1 MFMCKYKCTCEY
13 AYIARYKDVFL
24 QKKGISLS
32 PSVQI
37 YIYVNIRARALLA
50 SPCEYKCIHEYVYR
64 IG

>member
-1 MFMCKYKCTCEY
+1 MYPYIKKKKECLSLPLYK
-13 AYIARYKDVFL
+13 
-24 QKKGISLS
+24 
-32 PSVQI
+32 